1 MASGVEALGAA
12 PGEGRFWRSIEVVRS
27 YVRAHVVLVVAIC
40 VLASLG
46 VACLLAA
53 VIAPYSPE
61 AQNFTET
68 FASPSA
74 AHWFGTD
81 ELGRDLFSR
90 FLYGGQI
97 SLLIAIGASA
107 ISIISGSLWGFLAA
121 IRGGWLDELLMRS
134 ADVLMGTPQMLLALV
149 FVASFGPS
157 EVGLIVIIG
166 ALLSPVT
173 ARMTRSV
180 ALTEVTR
187 EYYAAAVAYGAGMPR
202 LLFRELLPNAQRPL
216 IIQASINAA
225 NAILLE
231 ATLSFI
237 GLGIQPPSASWG
249 SLLQQGYSFVYQ
261 SVPYVLFPAL
271 GILITIWMLNIIA
284 DQLGDG
290 AEQGFVA

>member
-1 MASGVEALGAA
+1 MIVEYVFGISGLGSLAIQAALDRDYGVLESVVLLLASLSSSLRRSRWTLSAVSWIPGYIWPRRMASRVETLGAV
-12 PGEGRFWRSIEVVRS
+12 PGEGRFWRSVEVVRS
-27 YVRAHVVLVVAIC
+27 YVRAHVALVVAVC
-40 VLASLG
+40 VLATLG
-46 VACLLAA
+46 VACLLAP

-61 AQNFTET
+61 AQNFAET

-107 ISIISGSLWGFLAA
+107 ISIIIGSLWGFLAA

-166 ALLSPVT
+166 ALLSPVH
-173 ARMTRSV
+173 RSDGTGV
-180 ALTEVTR
+180 SR
-187 EYYAAAVAYGAGMPR
+187 
-202 LLFRELLPNAQRPL
+202 
-216 IIQASINAA
+216 
-225 NAILLE
+225 
-231 ATLSFI
+231 
-237 GLGIQPPSASWG
+237 
-249 SLLQQGYSFVYQ
+249 SL
-261 SVPYVLFPAL
+261 
-271 GILITIWMLNIIA
+271 
-284 DQLGDG
+284 
-290 AEQGFVA
+290 